1 MKLYATSE
9 HQIPI
14 LKILCIIFL
23 LRYEGIKTADDLADF
38 VNAEAGDDNSVTE
51 SWYI

>member
-1 MKLYATSE
+1 MQYLNMKSQLT
-9 HQIPI
+9 
-14 LKILCIIFL
+14 LKILCIIFV